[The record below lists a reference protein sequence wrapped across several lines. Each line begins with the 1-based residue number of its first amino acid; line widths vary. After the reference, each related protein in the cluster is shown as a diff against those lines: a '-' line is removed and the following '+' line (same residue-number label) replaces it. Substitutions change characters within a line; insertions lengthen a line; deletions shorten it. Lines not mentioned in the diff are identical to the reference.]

1 MLNKAGRKVKTQLT
15 QRKKKKEKEKKYI
28 MKKVYIL
35 WNNFLKLDL
44 KESPLVGHV
53 AMQQEVFLAPGM
65 G

>member
-1 MLNKAGRKVKTQLT
+1 
-15 QRKKKKEKEKKYI
+15 

-53 AMQQEVFLAPGM
+53 AMQQEVFLVPGM